1 MAAPDDFEIS
11 RVVLDA
17 ESNVIANLKAVTA
30 QKITDLVCRVVE
42 LLVGQYRTSCGINDG
57 RFVGRKLCIMS
68 WKHGGN
74 GSPYCAVAS

>member
-1 MAAPDDFEIS
+1 
-11 RVVLDA
+11 
-17 ESNVIANLKAVTA
+17 
-30 QKITDLVCRVVE
+30 
-42 LLVGQYRTSCGINDG
+42 LLVGQYRTRRGINDG